1 MPANP
6 NNQMKII
13 IWKDQLGSNNYKA
26 KENYNL
32 ERSAWFQ

>member
-13 IWKDQLGSNNYKA
+13 IWKDQLGSNNYET

-32 ERSAWFQ
+32 ERSAWF

>member
-13 IWKDQLGSNNYKA
+13 IWKDQLGSNHEI